1 VAERIPHVV
10 GNEKAEI
17 FMEEGMRTRIIFV
30 AIAAALL
37 LLNGVPVIAGGQS
50 DTGGAVTVEFVNWVT
65 AEESTR
71 TPVDDII
78 ADFESANPDIDVKP
92 VPVGFSDILNQLTI
106 MYNSGDSPDLAQA
119 AGPNIT
125 ILALMGAL
133 ASADKVFPKDFQND
147 LVKSAYDLTMVDGT
161 HYGIPWAPGPDGL
174 FYNKDLLAK
183 AGMDPNSPPKTI
195 YDFQDQIA
203 KARGPLPSDIVIFG
217 FDTTVRMFGFEMTYP
232 FLRAF
237 GATPFKGADKANF
250 NTPGVKDYMQ
260 WLRTS
265 VENKYTLPGKKI
277 GEFRPIA
284 AQGRLVYMIDP
295 SFVKGIVLS
304 INDQLTEDQF
314 NKSWGVAALPGDKNG
329 KHYTYASDH
338 QLCIFEE
345 SEHKEAAAK
354 LAMHLV
360 NSDYALRNYLL
371 KIGYTPA
378 TKSAL
383 QRVPE
388 FNKDPIIKAFVE
400 NVNDTVVKIP
410 YGPDYGDIVIPF
422 MAGVQEVITT
432 DKSIDEV
439 LAGVQEQIANIK

>member
-1 VAERIPHVV
+1 V
-10 GNEKAEI
+10 GNVVTEI
-17 FMEEGMRTRIIFV
+17 FKEESMRTRSILVSIVVVLF
-30 AIAAALL
+30 LL
-37 LLNGVPVIAGGQS
+37 SVGPVFAGGGQGE
-50 DTGGAVTVEFVNWVT
+50 TGGAVTIDFVNWVT

-78 ADFESANPDIDVKP
+78 EDFESANPDIDVNP
-92 VPVGFSDILNQLTI
+92 VPVGFSDILNQLTV

-133 ASADKVFPKDFQND
+133 ASADEVFPRDFQND
-147 LVKSAYDLTMVDGT
+147 LVKSAYDLTMVEGT

-174 FYNKDLLAK
+174 FFNKDLMRQ
-183 AGMDPNSPPKTI
+183 AGLDPNNPPETI

-203 KARGPLPSDIVIFG
+203 KARGPLPSEIVVFG

-237 GATPFKGADKANF
+237 GATPFQGDPANF
-250 NTPGVKDYMQ
+250 NTPEVKEYMQ
-260 WLRTS
+260 WMRTS
-265 VENKYTLPGKKI
+265 VEKKHTLPGKKI

-284 AQGRLVYMIDP
+284 AQGRLLFMIDP

-304 INDQLTEDQF
+304 INDQLTEEQF

-338 QLCIFEE
+338 QLCVFEE
-345 SEHKEAAAK
+345 SQHKDAAAK

-383 QRVPE
+383 DRVPE
-388 FNKDPIIKAFVE
+388 FREDPIIKAFVE

-439 LAGVQEQIANIK
+439 LDGVQEQIENIK

>member
-1 VAERIPHVV
+1 VS
-10 GNEKAEI
+10 I
-17 FMEEGMRTRIIFV
+17 F
-30 AIAAALL
+30 AILF
-37 LLNGVPVIAGGQS
+37 LLNVVVVFAGGGQE
-50 DTGGAVTVEFVNWVT
+50 GAAEGVTIEFVNWVT

-78 ADFESANPDIDVKP
+78 DNFESENPEINVTP

-133 ASADKVFPKDFQND
+133 ASADEVFPKDFQND
-147 LVKSAYDLTMVDGT
+147 LVKSAYDLTMVEGT

-174 FYNKDLLAK
+174 WFHKDLMK
-183 AGMDPNSPPKTI
+183 QAGLDPDSPPETI
-195 YDFQDQIA
+195 YDFQDAIA
-203 KARGPLPSDIVIFG
+203 KARSLLPSEIVIFG

-237 GATPFKGADKANF
+237 GATPFKGDKVNF
-250 NTPGVKDYMQ
+250 NTPEVKEYMQ
-260 WLRTS
+260 WMRTS

-284 AQGRLVYMIDP
+284 AQGRLLFMIDP

-304 INDQLTEDQF
+304 INKDLSVEEFDR
-314 NKSWGVAALPGDKNG
+314 SWGVAALPGDRQGN
-329 KHYTYASDH
+329 HYTYASDH
-338 QLCIFEE
+338 QLAVFKD
-345 SEHKEAAAK
+345 SEHKDAAAK
-354 LAMHLV
+354 LAMHLC

-371 KIGYTPA
+371 AIGYTPA

-383 QRVPE
+383 DRIPE
-388 FNKDPIIKAFVE
+388 FRADPILQAFVE
-400 NVNDTVVKIP
+400 KVNDTVVKIP

-432 DKSIDEV
+432 NKSIDDV
-439 LAGVQEQIANIK
+439 LAGVQEQIENIK

>member
-1 VAERIPHVV
+1 V
-10 GNEKAEI
+10 GNVVTEI
-17 FMEEGMRTRIIFV
+17 FKEESMRTRNNLISIV
-30 AIAAALL
+30 AVLFLL
-37 LLNGVPVIAGGQS
+37 SVGPVFAGGGQGE
-50 DTGGAVTVEFVNWVT
+50 TGGAVTIDFVNWVT

-78 ADFESANPDIDVKP
+78 EDFESANPDIDVNP
-92 VPVGFSDILNQLTI
+92 VPVGFSDILNQLTV

-133 ASADKVFPKDFQND
+133 ASADEVFPRDFQND
-147 LVKSAYDLTMVDGT
+147 LVKSAYDLTMVEGT

-174 FYNKDLLAK
+174 FFNKDLMRQ
-183 AGMDPNSPPKTI
+183 AGLDPNNPPETI

-203 KARGPLPSDIVIFG
+203 KARGPLPSEIVVFG

-237 GATPFKGADKANF
+237 GATPFEGDPANF
-250 NTPGVKDYMQ
+250 NTPEVKEYMQ
-260 WLRTS
+260 WMRTS
-265 VENKYTLPGKKI
+265 VEKKHTLPGKKI

-284 AQGRLVYMIDP
+284 AQGRLLFMIDP

-304 INDQLTEDQF
+304 INDQLTEEQF
-314 NKSWGVAALPGDKNG
+314 NNSWGVAALPGDKNG

-338 QLCIFEE
+338 QLCVFEE
-345 SEHKEAAAK
+345 SQHKDAAAK

-383 QRVPE
+383 DRVPE
-388 FNKDPIIKAFVE
+388 FREDPIIKAFVE

-439 LAGVQEQIANIK
+439 LDGVQEQIENIK

>member
-1 VAERIPHVV
+1 
-10 GNEKAEI
+10 
-17 FMEEGMRTRIIFV
+17 MRTRTILV
-30 AIAAALL
+30 SLCAALL
-37 LLNGVPVIAGGQS
+37 LLSVVPVFAGGGQE
-50 DTGGAVTVEFVNWVT
+50 GGVVTIEFVNWVT

-78 ADFESANPDIDVKP
+78 DDFESKNPDIDVTP
-92 VPVGFSDILNQLTI
+92 VPVGFSDILNQLTV
-106 MYNSGDSPDLAQA
+106 MYNSGDAPDLAQA

-133 ASADKVFPKDFQND
+133 ASADEVFPKDFQND
-147 LVKSAYDLTMVDGT
+147 LVKSAYDLTMVEGT

-174 FYNKDLLAK
+174 FYNKDLMRQ
-183 AGMDPNSPPKTI
+183 AGLDPNSPPETI

-203 KARGPLPSDIVIFG
+203 KARGPLPQEIVVFG

-237 GATPFKGADKANF
+237 GATPFQGDKANF
-250 NTPGVKDYMQ
+250 NTPEVKEYMQ
-260 WLRTS
+260 WMRAS

-284 AQGRLVYMIDP
+284 AQGRLLFMIDP

-304 INDQLTEDQF
+304 INDQLTEEQF
-314 NKSWGVAALPGDKNG
+314 NNSWGATALPGDKYG

-338 QLCIFEE
+338 QLCVFEE
-345 SEHKEAAAK
+345 SKHKDAAAK

-383 QRVPE
+383 DRVPE
-388 FNKDPIIKAFVE
+388 FRQDPILRAFVE

-410 YGPDYGDIVIPF
+410 YGPDYADIVIPF

-432 DKSIDEV
+432 NKSIDEV

>member
-1 VAERIPHVV
+1 MKTRT
-10 GNEKAEI
+10 I
-17 FMEEGMRTRIIFV
+17 FLSVF
-30 AIAAALL
+30 AALVL
-37 LLNGVPVIAGGQS
+37 LAVGPLFASGQ
-50 DTGGAVTVEFVNWVT
+50 DGAEGAVTIDFVNWVT

-78 ADFESANPDIDVKP
+78 EDFESKNPDIDVNP

-106 MYNSGDSPDLAQA
+106 MYNSGDSPDVAQA

-133 ASADKVFPKDFQND
+133 ASADEVFPRDFQND

-174 FYNKDLLAK
+174 FYNKDLLAE
-183 AGMDPNSPPKTI
+183 AGMDPNSPPETI

-203 KARGPLPSDIVIFG
+203 KARGPLPDEIVIFG

-237 GATPFKGADKANF
+237 GATPFEGTETANF
-250 NTPGVKDYMQ
+250 NTPAVKDYMQ

-304 INDQLTEDQF
+304 INDQLTEEQF

-329 KHYTYASDH
+329 NHYTYASDH
-338 QLCIFEE
+338 QLCVFEE
-345 SEHKEAAAK
+345 SEHKDAAAK

-383 QRVPE
+383 ERVPE
-388 FNKDPIIKAFVE
+388 FNEDPIIKAFVE

-422 MAGVQEVITT
+422 MAGVQEVITS

>member
-1 VAERIPHVV
+1 
-10 GNEKAEI
+10 
-17 FMEEGMRTRIIFV
+17 
-30 AIAAALL
+30 
-37 LLNGVPVIAGGQS
+37 
-50 DTGGAVTVEFVNWVT
+50 
-65 AEESTR
+65 
-71 TPVDDII
+71 
-78 ADFESANPDIDVKP
+78 
-92 VPVGFSDILNQLTI
+92 
-106 MYNSGDSPDLAQA
+106 
-119 AGPNIT
+119 
-125 ILALMGAL
+125 
-133 ASADKVFPKDFQND
+133 
-147 LVKSAYDLTMVDGT
+147 
-161 HYGIPWAPGPDGL
+161 
-174 FYNKDLLAK
+174 
-183 AGMDPNSPPKTI
+183 MDPNSPPETI
-195 YDFQDQIA
+195 YDFQDHIA

-250 NTPGVKDYMQ
+250 NTPEVKDYMQ

-304 INDQLTEDQF
+304 INDQLTEEQF
-314 NKSWGVAALPGDKNG
+314 NESWGVAALPGDKNG
-329 KHYTYASDH
+329 NHYTYASDH
-338 QLCIFEE
+338 QLCVFEE
-345 SEHKEAAAK
+345 SEHKEEAAK

-360 NSDYALRNYLL
+360 NSDYALKNYLL

-388 FNKDPIIKAFVE
+388 FSKDPIIKAFVE

>member
-1 VAERIPHVV
+1 
-10 GNEKAEI
+10 
-17 FMEEGMRTRIIFV
+17 MRTRTIIVLIF
-30 AIAAALL
+30 ATLL
-37 LLNGVPVIAGGQS
+37 LLNVTSVFAGGGQE
-50 DTGGAVTVEFVNWVT
+50 GAAEGVTIEFVNWVT

-78 ADFESANPDIDVKP
+78 DNFESENPGINVKP
-92 VPVGFSDILNQLTI
+92 VPVGFSDILNQLTV
-106 MYNSGDSPDLAQA
+106 MYNAGDSPDLAQA
-119 AGPNIT
+119 AGPNIS

-133 ASADKVFPKDFQND
+133 ASADEVFPKDFQED
-147 LVKSAYDLTMVDGT
+147 LVQSAYDLTMVEGT

-174 FYNKDLLAK
+174 FYNKDLMAQ
-183 AGMDPNSPPKTI
+183 AGLDPNDPPETI
-195 YDFQDQIA
+195 YEFQDVIA
-203 KARGPLPSDIVIFG
+203 KARGPLPSEIVIFG

-237 GATPFKGADKANF
+237 GATPFKGDKANF
-250 NTPGVKDYMQ
+250 NTPEVKEYMQ
-260 WLRTS
+260 WMRTS

-284 AQGRLVYMIDP
+284 AQGRLVFMIDP

-304 INDQLTEDQF
+304 INDALTEEEF
-314 NKSWGVAALPGDKNG
+314 NKSWGVAALPGDRHGN
-329 KHYTYASDH
+329 HYTYASDH
-338 QLCIFEE
+338 QLAVFEA
-345 SEHKEAAAK
+345 SEHKDAAAK
-354 LAMHLV
+354 LAMHLC

-383 QRVPE
+383 DRVPE
-388 FNKDPIIKAFVE
+388 FTQDPILKAFVQ

-432 DKSIDEV
+432 NKSIDDV
-439 LAGVQEQIANIK
+439 LAGVQEQIENIK